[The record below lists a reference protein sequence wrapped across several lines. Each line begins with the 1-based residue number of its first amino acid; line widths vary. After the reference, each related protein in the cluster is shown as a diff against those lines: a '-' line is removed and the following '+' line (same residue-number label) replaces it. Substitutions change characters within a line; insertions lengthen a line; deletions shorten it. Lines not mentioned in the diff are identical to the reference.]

1 MSTYRLIYILTTPI
15 IATITLVIGYE
26 YGHHLAALHGRT
38 YRGGI
43 GFGFS
48 LWVSYAIFFIAFVF
62 QSIYITKKNC
72 NPLAV
77 ITFSPVPR
85 ISFFP
90 VFLLTEVIRNLHF
103 KVILYYL

>member
-48 LWVSYAIFFIAFVF
+48 LWVSYAIFFIALQSAAKSLHFFAKWRQPLRLRTRCWSITGVF
-62 QSIYITKKNC
+62 QYE
-72 NPLAV
+72 PH
-77 ITFSPVPR
+77 
-85 ISFFP
+85 
-90 VFLLTEVIRNLHF
+90 RNLDR
-103 KVILYYL
+103 LARRRTRS